1 MNNLKLV
8 VGEKFKGNRSGNV
21 FEIVAINGEY
31 AIIKDLGIGRE
42 VAYGLNALKCL
53 AVTPVDHEEGPRGKK
68 LQHTS
73 PVGN

>member
-31 AIIKDLGIGRE
+31 AIINDLGIDKE
-42 VAYGLNALKCL
+42 VAYGLNALRRL
-53 AVTPVDHEEGPRGKK
+53 AVTPVEE
-68 LQHTS
+68 
-73 PVGN
+73 VN